1 MSRSTI
7 TKTIANGAS
16 LSGVLVVPDNINH
29 MAIHMPSAWTAA
41 DLTFQA
47 SDEVE
52 GTFKNIYTDAGDEVT
67 VQAAAS
73 RAISIDLNSSALAP
87 YQYLKIRSGTSA
99 AAVNQEADRSLV
111 IEMKAIG
118 R

>member
-1 MSRSTI
+1 MAGQTSI
-7 TKTIANGAS
+7 TATIANGAS
-16 LSGVLVVPDNINH
+16 LSGEIMIPDGIKH
-29 MAIHMPSAWTAA
+29 LAILMPAAWTAA

-47 SDEVE
+47 SNESGGTYNNVYSDAEDE
-52 GTFKNIYTDAGDEVT
+52 IT

-99 AAVNQEADRSLV
+99 VAVNQGADRDIIIVL
-111 IEMKAIG
+111 K